1 MCVCERERERER
13 EREKD
18 TQSIHVVFGGL
29 GSIQALCP
37 SVLMGVGAGETYTTR
52 LVAPLS
58 LMDGRRTDAAQ
69 YVVGLI
75 GLEALH

>member
-1 MCVCERERERER
+1 MVAQTVLYIPLSER

-18 TQSIHVVFGGL
+18 AQSIHVVFGGL

-58 LMDGRRTDAAQ
+58 LMDGKGQMQRSM
-69 YVVGLI
+69 
-75 GLEALH
+75 